1 MAVYS
6 PAQGDIVMMNFSP
19 QAGHEQGGRRPALVI
34 SNKSFHRYT
43 HCLPHHNEDQ
53 GLSYARQA

>member
-19 QAGHEQGGRRPALVI
+19 QAGHEPGGPP
-34 SNKSFHRYT
+34 SCTGH
-43 HCLPHHNEDQ
+43 Q
-53 GLSYARQA
+53 Q